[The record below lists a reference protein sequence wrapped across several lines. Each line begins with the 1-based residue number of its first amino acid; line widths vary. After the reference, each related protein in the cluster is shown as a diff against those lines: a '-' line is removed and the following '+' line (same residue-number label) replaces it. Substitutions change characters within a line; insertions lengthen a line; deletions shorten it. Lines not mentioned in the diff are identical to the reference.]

1 MNMDRD
7 LEKLLRSMD
16 QGRIRRPEGLISQTI
31 QRMRSVHSGKKGKSA
46 RIIGKNVQL
55 VIATSFLL
63 LFSFIA
69 TWIALPPLSGPTSPN
84 PDPVI
89 LQGSNLADLGR
100 RIDIEALEPLTYP
113 SKPYLVKLNYF
124 LVADVYGTY
133 DPTMDVLAFDY
144 PEELSIETVRALYVQ
159 GFKKSTEPDVEQ
171 FIEVASELYNIREL
185 DEYKLFEDE
194 DVLVFDITD
203 LLFEEDFA
211 TRNNWVDQWGI
222 DVYEYLRSHE
232 DVAIIPLEGH

>member
-1 MNMDRD
+1 M
-7 LEKLLRSMD
+7 
-16 QGRIRRPEGLISQTI
+16 
-31 QRMRSVHSGKKGKSA
+31 
-46 RIIGKNVQL
+46 
-55 VIATSFLL
+55 
-63 LFSFIA
+63 
-69 TWIALPPLSGPTSPN
+69 
-84 PDPVI
+84 
-89 LQGSNLADLGR
+89 
-100 RIDIEALEPLTYP
+100 
-113 SKPYLVKLNYF
+113 
-124 LVADVYGTY
+124 
-133 DPTMDVLAFDY
+133 
-144 PEELSIETVRALYVQ
+144 
-159 GFKKSTEPDVEQ
+159 EQ

>member
-1 MNMDRD
+1 MR
-7 LEKLLRSMD
+7 
-16 QGRIRRPEGLISQTI
+16 RIVLF
-31 QRMRSVHSGKKGKSA
+31 
-46 RIIGKNVQL
+46 
-55 VIATSFLL
+55 FLL
-63 LFSFIA
+63 SVMLIA
-69 TWIALPPLSGPTSPN
+69 CAPQELPPDPV

-232 DVAIIPLEGH
+232 DVAIVPLEGH